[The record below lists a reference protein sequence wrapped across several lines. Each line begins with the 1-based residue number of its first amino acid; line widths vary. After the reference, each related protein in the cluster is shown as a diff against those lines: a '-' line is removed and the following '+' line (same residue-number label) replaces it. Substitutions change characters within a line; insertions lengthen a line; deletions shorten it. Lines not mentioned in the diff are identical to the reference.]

1 MSRSSD
7 ADDALEL
14 RVREAVDEQYVV
26 IVAVLLLLSVG
37 GLWASYTAYVDPGT
51 QTETRTTSEW
61 RRTATFDHGSTVTA
75 DNPVYDTGQ
84 QLRNQQ
90 AYFPLISPDL
100 DGEYRFGYAASGSG
114 DVDIDIDL
122 RLILRG
128 RSDGTTLWQRSRQ
141 LQRTGAAG
149 VAPGDGTTAEFG
161 FDMNRTRLRLE
172 RIDGTFGQVPG
183 EPVVVVQART
193 RMTGRIN
200 DRVVNREFV
209 DELRLTRDGDAFV
222 VSDPGE
228 ITNATRRTTTVLV
241 PREYSPLRRVGGPL
255 AVVLGLGG
263 TLGLVAARRQGEI
276 TLSPDERAR
285 LTHQEYAEWISE
297 GSIPDRPDPDD
308 PNVVPMASLP
318 DLVDVAADT
327 NERVLY
333 DPDREQYAVF
343 GGDRMYVCGRL
354 HAADPGAE
362 PAAEAPDRPDEE

>member
-1 MSRSSD
+1 MSRSPD

-26 IVAVLLLLSVG
+26 ILVVLLLLSVG
-37 GLWASYTAYVDPGT
+37 GLWASYTAYADPGT
-51 QTETRTTSEW
+51 QPETRTTSEW

-84 QLRNQQ
+84 RLRNQQ
-90 AYFPLISPDL
+90 AYFPLVSPDL

-114 DVDIDIDL
+114 DVDVDIDL

-141 LQRTGAAG
+141 LQRTGATG
-149 VAPGDGTTAEFG
+149 VAPGDGATAEFD

-172 RIDGTFGQVPG
+172 RIDGAFGQVPG
-183 EPVVVVQART
+183 EPVVVVQAQT
-193 RMTGRIN
+193 RVTGRIN
-200 DRVVNREFV
+200 GQVVNREFV

-255 AVVLGLGG
+255 GVVLGVGAA
-263 TLGLVAARRQGEI
+263 LGLVAARRQGEI
-276 TLSPDERAR
+276 RLSADERAR

-297 GSIPDRPDPDD
+297 GSIPDRADSDD

-343 GGDRMYVCGRL
+343 GHDRTYVCGRP
-354 HAADPGAE
+354 HAAE
-362 PAAEAPDRPDEE
+362 PVPETDERADGED